1 MTAEKKKDRT
11 CLLIGA
17 AVGCGTMIILIPIL
31 AAIALPMYST
41 FKQKSKVGAVL
52 QQCQSSKA
60 AFEAW
65 YEDQGN
71 FDGMSVAQ
79 DGGAIMSNNRRIGAG
94 LAVIDGLRYE
104 VTGRG
109 PSVSVNWFWLPEG
122 GCPTD
127 LCDGS
132 WQLTCDSGGC
142 KAKASVGDGALGMD
156 FEEK

>member
-17 AVGCGTMIILIPIL
+17 AVGCGAMVIMIPIL

-41 FKQKSKVGAVL
+41 FKQKTKVGAIL

-60 AFEAW
+60 AFETW

-71 FDGMSVAQ
+71 FDGLSVAQ
-79 DGGAIMSNNRRIGAG
+79 EGGAIKSNNVRIGAG
-94 LAVIDGLRYE
+94 LAVIEGLRYE
-104 VTGRG
+104 ITGRG
-109 PSVSVNWFWLPEG
+109 SSVSVNWFWLQG
-122 GCPTD
+122 SGCPAEA
-127 LCDGS
+127 CDGS

-142 KAKASVGDGALGMD
+142 KAKATVGDGSLGMN
-156 FEEK
+156 F